1 MESNNQIF
9 MPITGKE
16 LNADTVAF
24 FNEWIRANI
33 RPYRDLMSFYNCA
46 MMEVETK
53 FRVLDEDLSLRFDRN
68 PIEAIQTRLK
78 STESIMNKLV
88 RRNYPLS
95 IEGIEENFHDIAG
108 VRVICSFQSDIYK
121 LARAFLSQD
130 DVTLIEMKDYIQ
142 NPKPNGY
149 RSLHLI
155 ISVPIFLHNSKKSMK
170 VEVQLR
176 TLAMDLW
183 ASAEHKIRYK
193 KNNALTADDDRALLE
208 CAETCASIDR
218 KLEEIYKHAKP
229 KE

>member
-1 MESNNQIF
+1 MDANQYFI
-9 MPITGKE
+9 PISDEGTDLDSRHRDWLKA
-16 LNADTVAF
+16 NA
-24 FNEWIRANI
+24 RS
-33 RPYRDLMSFYNCA
+33 YRDMMSFFNCA

-78 STESIMNKLV
+78 SPDSVISKTQ

-95 IEGIEENFHDIAG
+95 IDSIEKNIHDIAG

-121 LARAFLSQD
+121 LAKAFLAQD
-130 DVTLIEMKDYIQ
+130 DVTLIEQKDYIRC
-142 NPKPNGY
+142 PKQNGY

-155 ISVPIFLHNSKKSMK
+155 VSVPIFLHNEKKSMK
-170 VEVQLR
+170 VEVQMR

-193 KNNALTADDDRALLE
+193 KEHSLSEEDHSTLLE
-208 CAETCASIDR
+208 CAEVCASLDQR
-218 KLEEIYKHAKP
+218 LEELFRHAHNA
-229 KE
+229 